1 MKLNHDC
8 IRDILLYVE
17 KHCIYE
23 ENDRGYTSMHLVTDN
38 ELYDA
43 PELSSKYD
51 EDTITYTVAQLFLDN
66 MIIGTHRERG
76 TIFHMADCNIEALSP
91 RGHEFLDNIKD
102 DTVWKKAKKFVGEYL
117 TSTSFSIIA
126 NVASKIAIEALANG
140 ATPK

>member
-51 EDTITYTVAQLFLDN
+51 EDTITYTVVQLFLDN
-66 MIIGTHRERG
+66 T
-76 TIFHMADCNIEALSP
+76 
-91 RGHEFLDNIKD
+91 
-102 DTVWKKAKKFVGEYL
+102 
-117 TSTSFSIIA
+117 
-126 NVASKIAIEALANG
+126 
-140 ATPK
+140 